1 MLYSSEN
8 CNKTNLKLIK
18 EIFIRKL
25 KNERHIHIEFELECL
40 LFWNWYFEKLCH
52 EQSFFLSLNIW
63 ILLLIIIMLSDEF
76 CSSEN
81 RQITTVKK
89 MYA

>member
-40 LFWNWYFEKLCH
+40 LF
-52 EQSFFLSLNIW
+52 
-63 ILLLIIIMLSDEF
+63 
-76 CSSEN
+76 
-81 RQITTVKK
+81 
-89 MYA
+89 